1 MEEMVQLEQQ
11 FRVGELVWAK
21 FSNYPYWPG
30 YIKKIL
36 DNNTFEVYYFGDD
49 EKSVEP
55 KDKLK
60 KWREYFDEA
69 IKGNIEDDN
78 YLFSLGVA
86 MMVQERDQRVRN
98 HKQFISNVTPEQ
110 KKEIIDEMKEF
121 LLFSKNGNAKNILL
135 RRGKKKPAITTKDLL
150 KDIKPLKEQIDKSF
164 SELKKILEKYNNSFK
179 DDSYKMLG
187 RKTSLALSTANM
199 SLKKYNKKY
208 QEIIEPF
215 KGSIFEQLDTEE
227 PSKLITPLS
236 EYLKKL
242 KKQKLSRNCLNFY
255 EIHNLFLE
263 IFRNIFGI
271 ELENS
276 VEEFYIYLRKNQNIP
291 VGKKRLYNEKISN
304 ESKRMF
310 YRNLMTKFIS
320 SIYFYI
326 PNDFIEGFVGYI
338 ETYCW
343 NNNNSKLNDDYINII
358 EKVVNEIMKNNQE
371 RNQWNIIKKGRCN
384 GEITTVYSLI

>member
-98 HKQFISNVTPEQ
+98 HKQFINNVTPEQ

-135 RRGKKKPAITTKDLL
+135 RRGKKKPTLTTKDLL
-150 KDIKPLKEQIDKSF
+150 KDIKPMKD
-164 SELKKILEKYNNSFK
+164 SFK
-179 DDSYKMLG
+179 ADKNKILG
-187 RKTSLALSTANM
+187 RKTSLALSSTNM
-199 SLKKYNKKY
+199 SLRKYNKKY
-208 QEIIEPF
+208 QEIIGPF
-215 KGSIFEQLDTEE
+215 KGSIFDKLNTDE
-227 PSKLITPLS
+227 PSNLIEPLG

-263 IFRNIFGI
+263 IFRNTFGI
-271 ELENS
+271 EIQNS
-276 VEEFYIYLRKNQNIP
+276 VEEFYLYLRKNQHIT
-291 VGKKRLYNEKISN
+291 VGKKRLYNEKIPN
-304 ESKRMF
+304 DSKRMF
-310 YRNLMTKFIS
+310 YRNLLNKFIS

-326 PNDFIEGFVGYI
+326 PNDFIDGFVGYI
-338 ETYCW
+338 ETFCW
-343 NNNNSKLNDDYINII
+343 NSNNSKLNDDYINII
-358 EKVVNEIMKNNQE
+358 EKVVNEIMKNNRE
-371 RNQWNIIKKGRCN
+371 RNEWNIIKKGRCN
-384 GEITTVYSLI
+384 GEITTVYTLI

>member
-135 RRGKKKPAITTKDLL
+135 RRGKKKPSLTTKDLL
-150 KDIKPLKEQIDKSF
+150 KDIKPMKDQIDKSF
-164 SELKKILEKYNNSFK
+164 SELKKLLEKYNNSIK
-179 DDSYKMLG
+179 VDTNKMLG
-187 RKTSLALSTANM
+187 RKTSLALTTANM
-199 SLKKYNKKY
+199 SLRKYNKKY

-215 KGSIFEQLDTEE
+215 KGSIFDKLDTEE
-227 PSKLITPLS
+227 PSKLIPPLG
-236 EYLKKL
+236 EY
-242 KKQKLSRNCLNFY
+242 
-255 EIHNLFLE
+255 
-263 IFRNIFGI
+263 
-271 ELENS
+271 
-276 VEEFYIYLRKNQNIP
+276 YIYLRKNQNIP
-291 VGKKRLYNEKISN
+291 IGKKRIYNEKINN
-304 ESKRMF
+304 ESKRVF
-310 YRNLMTKFIS
+310 YRNLLTKFIS

-326 PNDFIEGFVGYI
+326 PNDFIEGLVGYI

-343 NNNNSKLNDDYINII
+343 NSNNSKLNDDYINII
-358 EKVVNEIMKNNQE
+358 EEVVNEIMNNNKE

-384 GEITTVYSLI
+384 GEIVTVYSLI

>member
-1 MEEMVQLEQQ
+1 MVQLETQ
-11 FRVGELVWAK
+11 FRAGELVWAK

-49 EKSVEP
+49 EKSIEQ

-86 MMVQERDQRVRN
+86 MMVQEKDQRVRN
-98 HKQFISNVTPEQ
+98 HKQFINNVTPEQ
-110 KKEIIDEMKEF
+110 KREIIDEMKEF

-135 RRGKKKPAITTKDLL
+135 RRGKKKPTITTKDLL
-150 KDIKPLKEQIDKSF
+150 KDIKPMKDQIDKSF
-164 SELKKILEKYNNSFK
+164 SELKKILDKYNNTMK
-179 DDSYKMLG
+179 EDTHKLLG

-199 SLKKYNKKY
+199 SLRKYNKKY

-215 KGSIFEQLDTEE
+215 KKNIFDNLDTEE
-227 PSKLITPLS
+227 PSKLITPLG

-255 EIHNLFLE
+255 EIHNLFID
-263 IFRNIFGI
+263 IFRNIFG
-271 ELENS
+271 LEINIS

-291 VGKKRLYNEKISN
+291 VGKKRIYNEKLFN
-304 ESKRMF
+304 DSKRMF
-310 YRNLMTKFIS
+310 YRTLLSKFIS

-326 PNDFIEGFVGYI
+326 PNELIDILVGHI

-343 NNNNSKLNDDYINII
+343 NSNNSKLNDDYINII
-358 EKVVNEIMKNNQE
+358 EKVVNQIIENNKE
-371 RNQWNIIKKGRCN
+371 RNEWNIIKKGRCN
-384 GEITTVYSLI
+384 GEITTVYTLI

>member
-1 MEEMVQLEQQ
+1 MVQLEQQ

-49 EKSVEP
+49 EKSIEQ

-98 HKQFISNVTPEQ
+98 HKQFINNVTPEQ

-150 KDIKPLKEQIDKSF
+150 KDIKPMKDQIDKSF
-164 SELKKILEKYNNSFK
+164 SELKKILDKYNNTMK
-179 DDSYKMLG
+179 EDTHKLLG

-199 SLKKYNKKY
+199 SLRKYNKKY

-215 KGSIFEQLDTEE
+215 KKNIFDNLNTEE

-255 EIHNLFLE
+255 EIHNLFID
-263 IFRNIFGI
+263 IFRNIFG
-271 ELENS
+271 LEINIS

-291 VGKKRLYNEKISN
+291 IGKRRIYNEKLFN
-304 ESKRMF
+304 DSKRMF
-310 YRNLMTKFIS
+310 YRNLLVKFIS

-326 PNDFIEGFVGYI
+326 PNELIEILVGYI
-338 ETYCW
+338 ETFCW
-343 NNNNSKLNDDYINII
+343 NNNNCKLNDDYINII
-358 EKVVNEIMKNNQE
+358 EKVVNEIMENNKE

-384 GEITTVYSLI
+384 GEIITTYTLV

>member
-1 MEEMVQLEQQ
+1 MVQLETQ
-11 FRVGELVWAK
+11 FRAGELVWAK

-49 EKSVEP
+49 EKSIEQ

-86 MMVQERDQRVRN
+86 MMVQEKDQRVRN
-98 HKQFISNVTPEQ
+98 HKQFINNVTPEQ
-110 KKEIIDEMKEF
+110 KREIIDEMKEF

-135 RRGKKKPAITTKDLL
+135 RRGKKKPTITTKDLL
-150 KDIKPLKEQIDKSF
+150 KDIKPMKDQIDKSF
-164 SELKKILEKYNNSFK
+164 SELKKILDKYNNTMK
-179 DDSYKMLG
+179 EDTHKLLG

-199 SLKKYNKKY
+199 SLRKYNKKY

-215 KGSIFEQLDTEE
+215 KKNIFDNLDTEE
-227 PSKLITPLS
+227 PSKLITPLG

-255 EIHNLFLE
+255 EIHNLFID
-263 IFRNIFGI
+263 IFRNIFG
-271 ELENS
+271 LEINIS

-291 VGKKRLYNEKISN
+291 VGKKRIYNEKLFN
-304 ESKRMF
+304 DSKRMF
-310 YRNLMTKFIS
+310 YRTLLSNFIS

-326 PNDFIEGFVGYI
+326 PNELIDILVGHI

-343 NNNNSKLNDDYINII
+343 NSNNSKLNDDYINII
-358 EKVVNEIMKNNQE
+358 EKVVNEIMENNKE

-384 GEITTVYSLI
+384 GEIITTYTLV

>member
-135 RRGKKKPAITTKDLL
+135 RRGKKNPSLTTKDLL
-150 KDIKPLKEQIDKSF
+150 KDIKPMKDQIDKSF
-164 SELKKILEKYNNSFK
+164 SELKKLLEKYNNSIK
-179 DDSYKMLG
+179 VDTNKMLG
-187 RKTSLALSTANM
+187 RKTSLALTTANM
-199 SLKKYNKKY
+199 SLRKYNKKY
-208 QEIIEPF
+208 QEII
-215 KGSIFEQLDTEE
+215 DTEE
-227 PSKLITPLS
+227 PSKLIPPLG

-242 KKQKLSRNCLNFY
+242 KKQKLSRNCLNFFD
-255 EIHNLFLE
+255 IHNLFIE
-263 IFRNIFGI
+263 IFKQIFGI
-271 ELENS
+271 EIGLS

-291 VGKKRLYNEKISN
+291 IGKKRIYNEKINN
-304 ESKRMF
+304 ESKRVF
-310 YRNLMTKFIS
+310 YRNLLTKFIS

-326 PNDFIEGFVGYI
+326 PNDFIEGLVGYI

-343 NNNNSKLNDDYINII
+343 NSNNSKLNDDYINII
-358 EKVVNEIMKNNQE
+358 EEVVNEIMNNNKE

-384 GEITTVYSLI
+384 GEIVTVYSLI